1 MVKASGNVCESQ
13 GAVVGKAYTKK
24 KQPTRWP
31 HGQCPYCG
39 SHRVTGIYVGEKLV
53 RLHCYDCHTGW
64 EVKE

>member
-1 MVKASGNVCESQ
+1 M
-13 GAVVGKAYTKK
+13 GKAYTKK